1 MKSHQEN
8 FGDLAELCREARANY
23 QIWYALRVRN
33 EGQFEKEA
41 ALFGDFFRPVT
52 SAAFNTFVI
61 CIWALVENKNSKSN
75 LSIRSYLSSHP
86 TLSESIKTQ
95 WETLREDHRALLDR
109 VEKIRHMVVA
119 HRNKQTADIYIFA
132 KHGFDYKDVEE
143 LIESI
148 ASFIRQLGKELNEPS
163 NIPDSRRYEYSVLHL
178 LKVISQTD
186 PSILR
191 SLPGLFLVDPL
202 AEYKCTSPPSSSS

>member
-1 MKSHQEN
+1 MGDSRLKSHQEN
-8 FGDLAELCREARANY
+8 LSELTELCREARANY

-33 EGQFEKEA
+33 EGKFEKEA
-41 ALFGDFFRPVT
+41 ALFADFFQPVT

-95 WETLREDHRALLDR
+95 WKTLRDNRETLLDR
-109 VEKIRHMVVA
+109 VKEIRHAVVA
-119 HRNKQTADIYIFA
+119 HRNKQTADVYIFA
-132 KHGFDYKDVEE
+132 RHGFDYKEVEE

-148 ASFIRQLGKELNEPS
+148 ASFLRELGQELNAPS
-163 NIPDSRRYEYSVLHL
+163 NIPDSRRHEYCALHL
-178 LKVISQTD
+178 LRVISQTD
-186 PSILR
+186 PSLLR
-191 SLPGLFLVDPL
+191 SLPGSFLVDPL
-202 AEYKCTSPPSSSS
+202 AE